1 MSLKGRK
8 GRWRYERVGER
19 VRLELSGRIWRNTGL
34 HPAVASSIVYT
45 GHTGWATTGTLDS
58 YPHFQPVSPA
68 PVLAP
73 KSHIPGK
80 RSVPGQTRMVTSNTP
95 IHSSDLTEEV
105 YSYSYLVYKI
115 PMTPS

>member
-45 GHTGWATTGTLDS
+45 GHTGWATIGT
-58 YPHFQPVSPA
+58 
-68 PVLAP
+68 
-73 KSHIPGK
+73 
-80 RSVPGQTRMVTSNTP
+80 
-95 IHSSDLTEEV
+95 
-105 YSYSYLVYKI
+105 
-115 PMTPS
+115 